1 MLTRRIFLSTAAS
14 VAAAGAANPA
24 FAQAAYPDHPIRIIV
39 GYAAGGGVDIVARLL
54 SEPMKQALGQTV
66 IVENRTGA
74 SAMIASNTV
83 AKAAPDGYSLLMAA
97 SGEVAI
103 NQHLF
108 KDKMT
113 YDASRELIPVA
124 LVGIVPCV
132 VVVAATTPVNNPKEL
147 IAFAKANPGKL
158 SFSSSGVGN
167 PQQLAGE
174 LMNSMA
180 GTNVLHVPYRGSA
193 PAVTDVATGAVTM
206 SFSSLAAAL
215 PLIQAGKLR
224 AVAVTSKE
232 RMPQLP
238 DVPPLSEGAPGL
250 ADYELLNWFGMFA
263 TAGTPPAIVERLN
276 GIVNKALKDPAI
288 AGKLMPQGIVP
299 KAMTVAEYK
308 SFVASE
314 TAKFGKIVQQ
324 ANIKPVD

>member
-1 MLTRRIFLSTAAS
+1 MLTRRIFLAMAAS
-14 VAAAGAANPA
+14 AAFAGET
-24 FAQAAYPDHPIRIIV
+24 FAQAGYPDHPIRIIV

-54 SEPMKQALGQTV
+54 AEPMRAELGQTV

-83 AKAAPDGYSLLMAA
+83 AKAAPDGYTLLAAA

-113 YDASRELIPVA
+113 YDASRELTPLA

-132 VVVAATTPVNNPKEL
+132 VVVADATPVHNPKEL
-147 IAFAKANPGKL
+147 ITYAKANAGKL

-180 GTNVLHVPYRGSA
+180 DIKVLHVPYRGSA

-215 PLIQAGKLR
+215 PLIKGGKLR

-250 ADYELLNWFGMFA
+250 AGYELLNWFGLFI
-263 TAGTPPAIVERLN
+263 TAGTPPAIVNRLN
-276 GIVNKALKDPAI
+276 GIVNKALKDPEI
-288 AGKLMPQGIVP
+288 ADKLMVQGIVP
-299 KAMTVAEYK
+299 KTMSPAEYK
-308 SFVASE
+308 AFVDSE
-314 TAKFGKIVQQ
+314 TAKFGRIVQA
-324 ANIKPVD
+324 ANIKVSD

>member
-1 MLTRRIFLSTAAS
+1 
-14 VAAAGAANPA
+14 
-24 FAQAAYPDHPIRIIV
+24 
-39 GYAAGGGVDIVARLL
+39 
-54 SEPMKQALGQTV
+54 V

-83 AKAAPDGYSLLMAA
+83 AKAAPDGYTILAAA

-108 KDKMT
+108 KEKMT
-113 YDASRELIPVA
+113 YDASRELTPLA

-132 VVVAATTPVNNPKEL
+132 VVVAEQTPVHNPKEL
-147 IAFAKANPGKL
+147 IAYAKANPGKL

-180 GTNVLHVPYRGSA
+180 GIKVLHVPYRGSA
-193 PAVTDVATGAVTM
+193 PAVTDVATGTVTM

-215 PLIQAGKLR
+215 PLINSGKIR

-238 DVPPLSEGAPGL
+238 GVAPLSEGAPEL
-250 ADYELLNWFGMFA
+250 AGYELLNWFGLFI
-263 TAGTPPAIVERLN
+263 TAGTPPAIVTRLN
-276 GIVNKALKDPAI
+276 GIINKALKDPAL
-288 AGKLMPQGIVP
+288 AEKLMVQGIVP
-299 KAMTVAEYK
+299 KTMTPAEYK
-308 SFVASE
+308 AFVDSE
-314 TAKFGKIVQQ
+314 TAKFGKVVATADIKL
-324 ANIKPVD
+324 AN

>member
-1 MLTRRIFLSTAAS
+1 MEERVLNRRKFLATASAAA
-14 VAAAGAANPA
+14 VAAAGPA
-24 FAQAAYPDHPIRIIV
+24 FGQAGYPDHPLRIIV

-54 SEPMKQALGQTV
+54 AEPLRAELGQTV

-83 AKAAPDGYSLLMAA
+83 AKAAPDGYTLLAAA

-103 NQHLF
+103 NQHLY

-113 YDASRELIPVA
+113 YDASRELTPVA
-124 LVGIVPCV
+124 LVSIMPCV
-132 VVVAATTPVNNPKEL
+132 VVVATTTPVHNPQEL
-147 IAFAKANPGKL
+147 IAYAKANAGKL

-180 GTNVLHVPYRGSA
+180 DIKVLHVPYRGSA

-215 PLIQAGKLR
+215 PLIKGGKLR

-250 ADYELLNWFGMFA
+250 AGYELLNWFGLFI
-263 TAGTPPAIVERLN
+263 TAGTPPAIVNRLN
-276 GIVNKALKDPAI
+276 GIVNKALKDPEI
-288 AGKLMPQGIVP
+288 ADKLMVQGIVP
-299 KAMTVAEYK
+299 KT
-308 SFVASE
+308 
-314 TAKFGKIVQQ
+314 
-324 ANIKPVD
+324 

>member
-1 MLTRRIFLSTAAS
+1 MLTRRNFL
-14 VAAAGAANPA
+14 AGASALVIMAPTC
-24 FAQAAYPDHPIRIIV
+24 AATYPDRPIRILV
-39 GYAAGGGVDIVARLL
+39 GYAAGGGVDLVARLL
-54 SEPMKQALGQTV
+54 SEPMKAALGQPV

-74 SAMIASNTV
+74 SAMIASNVV
-83 AKAAPDGYSLLMAA
+83 AKAAPDGYTLLAAA

-113 YDASRELIPVA
+113 YDARRELTPVA
-124 LVGIVPCV
+124 LIGVVPCV
-132 VVVAATTPVNNPKEL
+132 VVVATSTPVHNPKEL
-147 IAFAKANPGKL
+147 IDYAKANAGKL

-215 PLIQAGKLR
+215 PLINAGKLR
-224 AVAVTSKE
+224 AVAVTS
-232 RMPQLP
+232 RDHMPQLP
-238 DVPPLSEGAPGL
+238 DVAPLSEGAPGL
-250 ADYELLNWFGMFA
+250 KDYELINWFGMFA
-263 TAGTPPAIVERLN
+263 TGGTPPEIIDWLN
-276 GIVNKALKDPAI
+276 SIINTALKDPAI
-288 AGKLMPQGIVP
+288 ANKLIPLGIVP
-299 KAMTVAEYK
+299 RPMNTVEYK
-308 SFVASE
+308 KFVDSE
-314 TAKFGKIVQQ
+314 TEKFGKIVMQ
-324 ANIKPVD
+324 ANIKLEN

>member
-1 MLTRRIFLSTAAS
+1 MLTRRNFL
-14 VAAAGAANPA
+14 AGASALVIVAPTC
-24 FAQAAYPDHPIRIIV
+24 AATYPDRPIRILV
-39 GYAAGGGVDIVARLL
+39 GYAAGGGVDLVARLL
-54 SEPMKQALGQTV
+54 SEPMKAALGQPV

-74 SAMIASNTV
+74 SAMIASNVV
-83 AKAAPDGYSLLMAA
+83 AKAAPDGYTLLAAA

-113 YDASRELIPVA
+113 YDVRRELTPVA
-124 LVGIVPCV
+124 LIGVVPCV
-132 VVVAATTPVNNPKEL
+132 VVVATSTPVHNPKEL
-147 IAFAKANPGKL
+147 IDYAKANAGKL

-215 PLIQAGKLR
+215 PLINAGKLR
-224 AVAVTSKE
+224 AVAVTS
-232 RMPQLP
+232 RDHMPQLP
-238 DVPPLSEGAPGL
+238 DVAPLSEGAPGL
-250 ADYELLNWFGMFA
+250 KDYELINWFGMFA
-263 TAGTPPAIVERLN
+263 TGGTPLEIIDWLN
-276 GIVNKALKDPAI
+276 SIINTALKDPAI
-288 AGKLMPQGIVP
+288 ANKLIPLGIVP
-299 KAMTVAEYK
+299 RPMNAVEYK
-308 SFVASE
+308 KFVDSE
-314 TAKFGKIVQQ
+314 TEKFGKIVMQ
-324 ANIKPVD
+324 ANIKLEN